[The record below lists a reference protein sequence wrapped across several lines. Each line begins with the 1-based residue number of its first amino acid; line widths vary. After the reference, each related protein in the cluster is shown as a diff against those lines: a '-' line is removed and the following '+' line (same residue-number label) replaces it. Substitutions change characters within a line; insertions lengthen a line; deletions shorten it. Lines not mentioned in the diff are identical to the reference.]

1 MHTTTKI
8 GEKIAVARKLKNLSQ
23 SELATALAVTSQAV
37 GKWERGESMPDFL
50 TFAALADVLGVDL
63 NYFGGNSSTSQ
74 NATPSPDKVDKY
86 KKGLAR
92 RLKWNMSG
100 GDWRDADFSGLQGLG
115 EKFSGANI
123 QDCKFIGSDLS
134 DLHLRGNNI
143 VRSDFARG
151 SLRGSRF
158 AGCNIHAC
166 NFDNCDLTD
175 VEYKG
180 SNIQKSDFT
189 GADFSD
195 ATFEGSHIGGKT
207 SVTGARWFQTTF
219 RRTYLSDITLD
230 GEITDCVFEGMVP
243 ARVVFRN
250 VTLRNTFFKNCKL
263 KKLRFE
269 NCSAD
274 KLTLAFLKNS
284 KADVSK
290 IKLLEEENS

>member
-1 MHTTTKI
+1 MRTTTRI

-23 SELATALAVTSQAV
+23 AELADRLTVTSQAV

-50 TFAALADVLGVDL
+50 TFTALADVLGVDL
-63 NYFGGNSSTSQ
+63 DYFSGNSNASQ
-74 NATPSPDKVDKY
+74 DATPPTDKVEKY

-123 QDCKFIGSDLS
+123 QNCKFVGSDLS
-134 DLHLRGNNI
+134 ELQLRGNNI
-143 VRSDFARG
+143 VRSDFSQG
-151 SLRGSRF
+151 SLRGSRLV
-158 AGCNIHAC
+158 GCNIQAC
-166 NFDNCDLTD
+166 NFNSCDLTD
-175 VEYKG
+175 AEYKG
-180 SNIQKSDFT
+180 SSIQKSDFT
-189 GADFSD
+189 GADFAG
-195 ATFEGSHIGGKT
+195 ATFEGCHIGGKT
-207 SVTGARWFQTTF
+207 SLAGAHWFQTTF
-219 RRTYLSDITLD
+219 RRTYLSDMTLD
-230 GEITDCVFEGMVP
+230 GEMTDCVFEGLVP

-290 IKLLEEENS
+290 IKILEEEKL